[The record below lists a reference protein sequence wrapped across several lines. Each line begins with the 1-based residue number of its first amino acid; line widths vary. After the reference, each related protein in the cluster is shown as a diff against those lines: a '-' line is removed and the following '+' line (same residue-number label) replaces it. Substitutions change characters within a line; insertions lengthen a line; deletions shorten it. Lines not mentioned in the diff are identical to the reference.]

1 MSDMY
6 FRIIMCSLCHLVAAL
21 ALKGTAI
28 TIKAF
33 VKQHST
39 SVQQA
44 AVLYEIQRARCWELN
59 DNIVDAA
66 RSPARGRLRRA
77 TFNYRL
83 LPLPALDFFFRL
95 EIGAGCGSGAITRG

>member
-21 ALKGTAI
+21 TLKGTAI

-44 AVLYEIQRARCWELN
+44 VLYK
-59 DNIVDAA
+59 
-66 RSPARGRLRRA
+66 
-77 TFNYRL
+77 FNGHVAGNSMTTL
-83 LPLPALDFFFRL
+83 STPLVP
-95 EIGAGCGSGAITRG
+95 